1 MCAARDVTSEQRPA
15 SEGQRVKTLV
25 VYYSRTGNTKLI
37 GHEIAAALGAD
48 VEELKDGKNR
58 AGPIGFLLS
67 GMEAK
72 RKTPVQLAALTHNP
86 AQYDIVVVGTP
97 VWANDMCSPVRT
109 FLAQHRTALNKV
121 AWFCTSGSVQPGHA
135 EKGFTAMT
143 EESGLSPVAT
153 LGLGRQQ
160 IRGNHSAA
168 VSGFVSLISGDGASG
183 KKATA

>member
-1 MCAARDVTSEQRPA
+1 M
-15 SEGQRVKTLV
+15 KTLV
-25 VYYSRTGNTKLI
+25 VYYSRTGNTRLI
-37 GHEIAAALGAD
+37 GNEIAAALGAD
-48 VEELKDGKNR
+48 VEELKDGKKR

-72 RKTPVQLAALTHNP
+72 RKTQVQLAALTHNP
-86 AQYDIVVVGTP
+86 AEYDLVVAGTP

-109 FLAQHRTALNKV
+109 FLAQHRIALNKV
-121 AWFCTSGSVQPGHA
+121 AWFCTSGSVQPGYA

-160 IRGNHSAA
+160 IRADHSFA
-168 VSGFVSLISGDGASG
+168 VSGFTSRIAPDGASQM
-183 KKATA
+183 KETA